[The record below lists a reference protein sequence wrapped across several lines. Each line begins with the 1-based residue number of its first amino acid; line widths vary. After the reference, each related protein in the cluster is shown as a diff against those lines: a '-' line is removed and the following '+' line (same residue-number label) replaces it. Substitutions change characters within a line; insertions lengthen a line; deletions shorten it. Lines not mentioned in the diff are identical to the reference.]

1 MSQQEDWLDFT
12 DGLNTAAPFCL
23 PSSLLLLLFPFTPP
37 FSSSSSLST
46 LRKILC
52 TFGLYFEYKYVS
64 TCVLSGKP
72 KNSQTSVFSTVRKS
86 FMLWHFSMWFGV
98 NILQKDSLQLL
109 WIKFTTGKAVT
120 NDGWPAGVCSKVK
133 FRVRPVFGPDQSR
146 PVRLLFGCS
155 QAVVYSFLHPD
166 LKPDWRRIE
175 SHDPGLTE
183 TQTECQ
189 NLQKQ
194 ANSLLREAT
203 FTTYNTT
210 GRQNS
215 TKV

>member
-1 MSQQEDWLDFT
+1 MDLT
-12 DGLNTAAPFCL
+12 
-23 PSSLLLLLFPFTPP
+23 LLLLSVSPLPSYL
-37 FSSSSSLST
+37 SSSSSLS
-46 LRKILC
+46 LSSEKYFGLW
-52 TFGLYFEYKYVS
+52 TFGLYFEYEYVS

-98 NILQKDSLQLL
+98 NILQDSLQLL